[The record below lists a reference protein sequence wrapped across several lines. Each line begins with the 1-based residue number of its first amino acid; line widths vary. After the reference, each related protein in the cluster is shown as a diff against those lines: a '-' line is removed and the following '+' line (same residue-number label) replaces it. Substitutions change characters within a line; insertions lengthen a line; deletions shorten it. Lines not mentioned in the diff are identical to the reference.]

1 MVRSGTL
8 WYGTESPGWSLNTG
22 FGDRTFRA
30 LDVTF
35 DPPFEVAPNV
45 LVALAGVDSE
55 HATNLRVVVEA
66 YDIEPGEFSIRVRTW
81 HDTIL
86 YNVQI
91 AWLAHD

>member
-1 MVRSGTL
+1 MIRSGTL
-8 WYGTESPGWSLNTG
+8 WCGTESPGWNLDSG

-35 DPPFEVAPNV
+35 ETPFEVPPKV
-45 LVALAGVDSE
+45 LLALGGIDSA
-55 HATNLRVVVEA
+55 HMTNLRVVAEA
-66 YDIEPGEFSIRVRTW
+66 YDIEPGEFSVRVRTW
-81 HDTIL
+81 DDTIV

>member
-1 MVRSGTL
+1 MICSGTL
-8 WYGTESPGWSLNTG
+8 WCGTESPGWNLDSG

-35 DPPFEVAPNV
+35 DTPFEVPPKI
-45 LVALAGVDSE
+45 LLALGGIDSA
-55 HATNLRVVVEA
+55 HSTNLRVVAEA
-66 YDIEPGEFSIRVRTW
+66 YDIETGEFSIRVRAW
-81 HDTIL
+81 DDTII